1 MNVLGKR
8 LDPRLLGKI
17 LPASVFFGGF
27 LMKMVQSVI
36 PVILGNFLYALV
48 VKLFIL
54 PTSLMSSGTTGIA
67 LFLNHYLSLP
77 VSLFVLIFN
86 LLMLVTGFL
95 ILGKKFA
102 MTTIISTVM
111 YPIALEF
118 FNQLLGNVV
127 ITNNELLNTIFAG
140 LGIGLALGI
149 VIRSGASTGG
159 MDIPPLVLHHFF
171 KIPVSVSLYVFDFII
186 LSAQTLYNPLE
197 RLLYGIILIL
207 LTSIVLDKVLLMGTT
222 KTEVKIISPNYEQIS
237 NAILKDV
244 DRGITLLQGKGG
256 YLHQEQSVILSVV
269 SNRELPKIERLVH
282 QIDPNA
288 FMIVSRVSEV
298 LGRGFSSKKQYQ

>member
-1 MNVLGKR
+1 
-8 LDPRLLGKI
+8 
-17 LPASVFFGGF
+17 
-27 LMKMVQSVI
+27 MKMVQSVI
-36 PVILGNFLYALV
+36 PIILGNFLYALV

-171 KIPVSVSLYVFDFII
+171 KIPVSVSLYAFDFII

-256 YLHQEQSVILSVV
+256 YLHKEQSVILSVV

>member
-1 MNVLGKR
+1 
-8 LDPRLLGKI
+8 
-17 LPASVFFGGF
+17 
-27 LMKMVQSVI
+27 MVQSVI

-244 DRGITLLQGKGG
+244 DRGITLLQAKGG